1 VYASAR
7 HGPHQLAPSSYDLS
21 RNQDETPRITTVSFR
36 ARLTL
41 FFLGI
46 VVVPLGVST
55 VVVNRIAAHN
65 AVQRTDER
73 VSGLTVGVQRVV
85 ERQFAAAQDIL
96 VDEDVAERAYRA
108 ATAEGRLDRIRRDAE
123 FDFLVVAIRGEV
135 AAASLAPASF
145 LPDVHLDASDL
156 TAEPGPEGLVAIGR
170 VTIENVPGN
179 PFVVGGYYWDQRAL
193 NDVIRMQAMTVSHG
207 RVVASTLDPP
217 PVVTVPETPDPFDVG
232 SRLRGQCVCFGVDA
246 GSGIVVLVSRNA
258 GDPLG
263 DLSPLILLVVAFGVV
278 AATIL
283 AYLLARLLSR
293 PLEQLTEEALAATTT
308 GPEVAAARGDDV
320 ARLGVALG
328 AMRDRLQTTVAQ
340 LDESRVELRRGLE
353 RLGETLTA
361 THDLDELLEVVLEA
375 AASTLDAESG
385 AVYLRSGRRAELVAH
400 ASYGMGAPRVLSMRE
415 GLAGSAVALGR
426 PVLSSGDQAVA
437 LSAREPAKETGLA
450 VPLSRSEEMIGA
462 VALYGHATG
471 TAFTEEDLETLASFG
486 EQMSVAIE
494 NVYQHEETE
503 RLSFTDSLTGAWNRR
518 YLELTLNE
526 ETQRGQR
533 FGRPYSVLMLDLD
546 RFKRVNDRH
555 GHRKGDAVLVEMCQR
570 IGSSIRS
577 HIDTLARFGGE
588 EFVVVLPE
596 TGREGAMAAAE
607 KIRQLV
613 RAEPFGDGKE
623 AVKVSISVGVATFPL
638 DGGNPEELIRAADRA
653 LYEAKRAGRDRV
665 VAHVR

>member
-1 VYASAR
+1 
-7 HGPHQLAPSSYDLS
+7 
-21 RNQDETPRITTVSFR
+21 VSFR

-55 VVVNRIAAHN
+55 VVVNRIAVHN

-73 VSGLTVGVQRVV
+73 VSGLTVGVQRFV
-85 ERQFAAAQDIL
+85 EERFTAAEDIL
-96 VDEDVAERAYRA
+96 GDQQGGVAERAYQA
-108 ATAEGRLDRIRRDAE
+108 ATSGAGIDRIRRDAGL
-123 FDFLVVAIRGEV
+123 DFLIVTVRGEV
-135 AAASLAPASF
+135 VAASLAPASF
-145 LPDVHLDASDL
+145 LPEVHLDASDII
-156 TAEPGPEGLVAIGR
+156 ADPNPDGLVASRSLRI
-170 VTIENVPGN
+170 ILEDKPGDR
-179 PFVVGGYYWDQRAL
+179 FVVGGFYWDKGTL
-193 NDVIRMQAMTVSHG
+193 SDLELDAMAVFNG

-217 PVVTVPETPDPFDVG
+217 PVVTVPETREPFDVG
-232 SRLRGQCVCFGVDA
+232 SRRRGQCVCFGVDA
-246 GSGIVVLVSRNA
+246 GSGIVVLVSRNI

-263 DLSPLILLVVAFGVV
+263 ELSPLVLLVVVFGVV
-278 AATIL
+278 ASTIL

-293 PLEQLTEEALAATTT
+293 PLEQLTEEALAATTV
-308 GPEVAAARGDDV
+308 PELAAARGDDV

-503 RLSFTDSLTGAWNRR
+503 RLSFTDSLTGVWNRR

-613 RAEPFGDGKE
+613 RGEPFGDGKE

-638 DGGNPEELIRAADRA
+638 DGGHPEELIRAADRA